1 MRGVTRALALALT
14 VVALNAAAADLKP
27 GDKAP
32 DFALQGSDGKPYKL
46 SDFVGKRGVV
56 LAWFPK
62 AGTPGCTAELGSLR
76 DTSADLASY
85 DAAVFMVS
93 YDSPEANAQFA
104 KDQNAP
110 LVLLSDPKGTV
121 AAAYGVGMPGLP
133 MAKRW
138 TFYIGKDGV
147 IRYVDKGVQTASA
160 GKDIAKKLGELGFD
174 RR

>member
-1 MRGVTRALALALT
+1 LVAALLLAGVTH
-14 VVALNAAAADLKP
+14 AADLKP

-32 DFALQGSDGKPYKL
+32 DFALQGSDGKSYKL
-46 SDFVGKRGVV
+46 ADFVGKRGVV

-76 DTSADLASY
+76 DTQPDLKSY

-93 YDSPEANAQFA
+93 YDSPQANAQFA
-104 KDQNAP
+104 KDMNAP

-121 AAAYGVGMPGLP
+121 ADAYGVGMEGMS

-138 TFYIGKDGV
+138 TFYIGKDGL
-147 IRYVDKGVQTASA
+147 IRYVDKGVKTSSA
-160 GKDIAKKLGELGFD
+160 GGDIAKKLGELGFD
-174 RR
+174 KLQ